1 MDELVLQMVKL
12 LIQQRQDA
20 KVSPAV
26 ATMVEMN
33 KQIKE
38 SLNRLYKAGKVHV
51 GDTINDKYIT
61 LK

>member
-1 MDELVLQMVKL
+1 MDELVLQMVQL
-12 LIQQRQDA
+12 LIRQRQEA
-20 KVSPAV
+20 EISPAV

-61 LK
+61 IK

>member
-1 MDELVLQMVKL
+1 MDELVLQMVEL
-12 LIQQRQDA
+12 MIQKRKDEGIA
-20 KVSPAV
+20 PAV

-33 KQIKE
+33 RQIKD

-61 LK
+61 VK